1 MIFTVYTLLIIMT
14 CDSFVYASVVQIMVV
29 HTFRRIL
36 REFTLAICR
45 DPISISHLAWQQH
58 IFAHAW
64 RQNDA
69 LSTPTFF
76 QRPYFN
82 RARHSSSL
90 AHCQGFWARVF
101 FFFFG
106 TSSTYTSL
114 TRALSFSLLFLC
126 LGTFSEL
133 KKATRLTKDGKR
145 KARDIEINLL
155 FWSKLHE

>member
-1 MIFTVYTLLIIMT
+1 MHFGYWKI
-14 CDSFVYASVVQIMVV
+14 
-29 HTFRRIL
+29 
-36 REFTLAICR
+36 FTLAICR
-45 DPISISHLAWQQH
+45 DSISISHLAWQQH

-90 AHCQGFWARVF
+90 AHCQGLWACVSSF
-101 FFFFG
+101 FFLWHLLHMFL
-106 TSSTYTSL
+106 SSL
-114 TRALSFSLLFLC
+114 TLALSFSLFFC

-145 KARDIEINLL
+145 ERWETEKSIYYSGSNSIRIDNEDTT
-155 FWSKLHE
+155 H